1 MDGGAMSSVLRN
13 TTKPSFRCALFFVVV
28 RFRDWISTFL
38 LRTGSVGCLML
49 ALVLV
54 GFWSWS
60 RCFGGSGVIWCC
72 WQGILVRRV
81 PWLFCSPS
89 AVFQFRHELFLFF
102 CSIYSGF
109 FYSFMFALVSGKIL
123 CSVIVL
129 VFSVSWLL
137 VVVSADASVL
147 CFYVLFVVCLDF
159 LFLLFFFSVY
169 VLDLRCRR
177 LGCDGGGEVKWW
189 WWSRWEVVSCQM
201 Y

>member
-13 TTKPSFRCALFFVVV
+13 TTEPSFRCALFFVVV
-28 RFRDWISTFL
+28 RFRDCISTFL

-49 ALVLV
+49 ALVIV

-89 AVFQFRHELFLFF
+89 TVFQLRRELFLFF
-102 CSIYSGF
+102 CSICSGF
-109 FYSFMFALVSGKIL
+109 FYSFLFALVSGKIL

-137 VVVSADASVL
+137 VVVSGDASVL
-147 CFYVLFVVCLDF
+147 CFMFCSLFVWIFCSCC
-159 LFLLFFFSVY
+159 FFSRFMFWIFV
-169 VLDLRCRR
+169 VGGLDAM
-177 LGCDGGGEVKWW
+177 
-189 WWSRWEVVSCQM
+189 EVVR
-201 Y
+201 